1 MATPSLLTG
10 VNAGP
15 HQIAASVEP
24 AGQSGARAKLLRF
37 AKMLSACIGKRRRRP
52 AVESYIPGKSHE
64 DESRLEVQRFLYW

>member
-24 AGQSGARAKLLRF
+24 AGQSGAWLLRF
-37 AKMLSACIGKRRRRP
+37 AKMLSACIGNRRRRP